1 MAGNT
6 KKGLDSEAIL
16 SKLKG
21 KKVKT
26 GNRHKFAGRNNKKPS
41 RARYW
46 ASKRL
51 EKRKI
56 RNLVKYCGLSEAAA
70 YDRWHSTRMGRMR

>member
-1 MAGNT
+1 MAQ
-6 KKGLDSEAIL
+6 KKKALDTDAVLAKI
-16 SKLKG
+16 KG

-26 GNRHKFAGRNNKKPS
+26 GNRHKYAGRNNKKPS
-41 RARYW
+41 RSRYW
-46 ASKRL
+46 NEHRL

-56 RNLVKYCGLSEAAA
+56 ANLVKYCGLSESAA